1 MRGDAT
7 GGKRGCCCHYSGW
20 ERRECRSTAM
30 LGTTPVNEGLRRSR
44 SKAWRSWGKEGKRL
58 KSRNV
63 LGQQNT
69 SLWHCR
75 LRPGTSTCFFIWI
88 SGIPGSFFQ
97 AQCCSKMRA
106 NNIRL
111 LEGLQFWRE
120 ITSYFCSQ
128 TWWMNASRSLELT
141 FLPLGKKKNV
151 NCWWNPRV
159 SGVGG

>member
-75 LRPGTSTCFFIWI
+75 LRPGTSTCFFNWI

-141 FLPLGKKKNV
+141 FLPLGKK
-151 NCWWNPRV
+151 RM
-159 SGVGG
+159 